1 MPDAGDFVLLLVAG
15 RVCCLLPFFIVASS
29 HAALFEE
36 FSTWSISLGDLWS
49 TMWHR
54 HQDDLKKGSVCHHT
68 LWGKS
73 RQREMTAENTTI
85 FQRLLSVIAAT
96 AMTWTRNTKIMEMW
110 CLLSYFSS
118 TNIFFDKIFF
128 CFVQPVT
135 VMFYRLDSCKE
146 KCQIKKK
153 FPVDFVPNNYW
164 SINKVEGYS
173 KYHIYKTLP

>member
-118 TNIFFDKIFF
+118 TNIFLDKIFF
-128 CFVQPVT
+128 LLRTASNSHVLSTRFLQGKMP
-135 VMFYRLDSCKE
+135 DKKE
-146 KCQIKKK
+146 ISSWFC
-153 FPVDFVPNNYW
+153 
-164 SINKVEGYS
+164 S
-173 KYHIYKTLP
+173 

>member
-118 TNIFFDKIFF
+118 TNIFLDKIFF
-128 CFVQPVT
+128 LLRTASNSHVLSTWFLQGKMP
-135 VMFYRLDSCKE
+135 DKKE
-146 KCQIKKK
+146 ISSWFC
-153 FPVDFVPNNYW
+153 
-164 SINKVEGYS
+164 S
-173 KYHIYKTLP
+173 